1 MLLYINL
8 LLTFIIACVLIIDT
22 IYVVRARKDID
33 LIKGSLQRDNS
44 LLDMSE
50 FRSLDPTFKGH
61 YKSYVVD
68 QLMPPLMEKANQVIK
83 EEKINEYLKEN
94 QEGIE
99 RQIKD
104 FTKSL

>member
-8 LLTFIIACVLIIDT
+8 LLIFLIACVLIIDT
-22 IYVVRARKDID
+22 IYIVRARRDID
-33 LIKGSLQRDNS
+33 LIKGSLQHDNS

-50 FRSLDPTFKGH
+50 FKGLDPTFKGH
-61 YKSYVVD
+61 YKRYVVD
-68 QLMPPLMEKANQVIK
+68 ELMPPLMEKANQVIK
-83 EEKINEYLKEN
+83 EEKINEYLKDN
-94 QEGIE
+94 QDAID